1 MICYVNTMQTK
12 QHFVAMA
19 KMMASLPDVKH
30 RAHLAVM
37 NASNFTKENP
47 LFDSARFFSAC
58 NLPENVD
65 TLQLSDI
72 NPNDWK

>member
-1 MICYVNTMQTK
+1 MQTRK
-12 QHFVAMA
+12 HFQQMA
-19 KMMASLPDVKH
+19 DMLKTIQDVKH
-30 RAHLAVM
+30 RVHLARM
-37 NASNFTKENP
+37 NAVNFAKENP
-47 LFDSARFFSAC
+47 RFDSVRFFSAC